1 MPASIRDVAR
11 YAGVTIGTV
20 SRAFNGY
27 DDIRSETKERIL
39 KIAEELG
46 YVPNVSARSLSA
58 KKPPNIALIISGLLD
73 VDQKDNIIYLLLQGV
88 FSYTLANRLEI
99 AVYATDSAEQHRK
112 SYTQFCKEHSISGT
126 ILSGITT
133 DDAYLSELLDTRVPC
148 VAVDVSLK
156 GRCLGWVS
164 IDNILA
170 AKQMV
175 NHLFKL
181 GHQNIMIVGG
191 KKNAAVNLERMAGV
205 CEAFARQGLQKPKH
219 IIYADFAEQLAY
231 KEIRAYLAAAPEQD
245 LCTAFCCFSDIM
257 ALGVMAAVKDAGYR
271 VPEDFSV
278 TGFDG
283 LAITE
288 YISPSLSTVV
298 QDMRRIGYEAAKML
312 HQIMNGEEGA
322 HKIIPHHLAVRG
334 SSKAPRQSRPEST
347 LPL

>member
-11 YAGVTIGTV
+11 HAGVTIGTV

-39 KIAEELG
+39 KTAEELG
-46 YVPNVSARSLSA
+46 YAPNVSARSLSA
-58 KKPPNIALIISGLLD
+58 KKPPNIALIISGLLEG
-73 VDQKDNIIYLLLQGV
+73 DQKDNLIYLLLQGV
-88 FSYTLANRLEI
+88 FSYALANRLEI
-99 AVYATDSAEQHRK
+99 AVYATDSAEQRRK

-133 DDAYLSELLDTRVPC
+133 DDAYLSELLDSRVPC

-164 IDNILA
+164 IDNTLA
-170 AKQMV
+170 ANQMAS
-175 NHLFKL
+175 HLFKL
-181 GHQNIMIVGG
+181 GHKNIMIVGG
-191 KKNAAVNLERMAGV
+191 KKNADVSLERMSGV
-205 CEAFARQGLQKPKH
+205 CKAFARQGHELDSGH
-219 IIYADFAEQLAY
+219 IIYADFVEHLAY
-231 KEIRAYLAAAPEQD
+231 KEVRAYLAAAPKQS

-283 LAITE
+283 LVITE
-288 YISPSLSTVV
+288 YISPSLSTIV
-298 QDMRRIGYEAAKML
+298 QDTRGIGFEAAKML
-312 HQIMNGEEGA
+312 HQIMNGEEGS
-322 HKIIPHHLAVRG
+322 HKIIPHHLALRD
-334 SSKAPRQSRPEST
+334 SSQAPRQ
-347 LPL
+347 